1 MHLRNRRRAMLA
13 ALLLAVSGCGSAEK
27 PGPAQ
32 GDADSSAPD
41 TTDSTDTSD
50 VELAPPD
57 SDTTDTTRSDMV
69 DPDDS
74 SDTDPGDTAP
84 GEEVDTAPLAPQTTQ
99 TVGPEGGTVALEGA
113 SLLIPAGALS
123 TPTAITLTR
132 TATSAP
138 PGFVAYSPV
147 YRFEPSGL
155 GFAIPATLE
164 LAFEGDPL
172 KARVFW
178 SRRETAGFERLDST
192 TTDGVLVAA
201 IHHFS
206 EGFAGDGVDFE
217 EAPDPSCTVTSFLE
231 VRPSAP
237 VSGAVSF
244 AFRVDDCQGRPL
256 SNLTCEQH
264 RTDCDVQIEENGAP
278 LSVDADVVQLPADH
292 LLPMVT
298 LLLDMTPS
306 SLAARGTMLDA
317 ARDFVRELHEVRGL
331 DALIGISVFS
341 GTQNTS
347 ISVAHT
353 LDTARLLARLDTLE
367 TFTGD
372 ASSTNLFGSL
382 VWASTSLSELAT
394 ALRTRHRGGAW
405 SAGHIVL
412 FTDGRDTASLA
423 TEDEALAALSASSV
437 ELHVSA
443 LASLDLDEEA
453 KASLCRLAARGR
465 PWPCDARVHF
475 AEDATSLRG
484 DFMRVA
490 ARIAAQK
497 AHAHTLGYCSPK
509 RTGQHTLTL
518 GATGDTSHEA
528 SYALDATDFK
538 AGCDRGD
545 FIGACTPDQ
554 ECGGLGCGYCDDRF
568 AGCNA
573 INRCHDFCTA
583 RTSPICGGRTFT
595 NPEGYTQTCPNEAD
609 NFQCGNVCVDTTRTS
624 AHCGSCDRS
633 CAGPCS
639 DAECTTVLGL
649 FANGNSSC
657 VALSDGKALCW
668 GQTAGI
674 ISAVSEYHSVPT
686 PAPRAAGAEQIF
698 IWPHGSVCIHRDG
711 QVLCWRNEA
720 APSPVPNLDEVVQ
733 VDSDG
738 GYSCARR
745 ADGTVWCWSYNQP
758 EPGQVS
764 LPSSAIDVAAISLG
778 LLACA
783 VLDSGEVWCWS
794 QGDEPARVSGLDT
807 AVEVEMSEYG
817 FNCARTSG
825 GEVWC
830 WGYDTHGYLGDG
842 TAGGLRTTPQRVLS
856 VSGAIG
862 ISLGKEHACALTQL
876 GELWCWGKYLGQYA
890 HYSESTA
897 IPRKVTF
904 SSPVMRLSAGSAH
917 TCVLRQDE
925 KVECWGNNEL
935 GQTGVGRLSTTSG
948 GPVKW

>member
-1 MHLRNRRRAMLA
+1 MRAPTRGPVLLITLLT
-13 ALLLAVSGCGSAEK
+13 ALGGCASDAE
-27 PGPAQ
+27 PGPGQ
-32 GDADSSAPD
+32 LDTSDTADTAPTDTD
-41 TTDSTDTSD
+41 TTDSVGIEVDTGDTEPPVSADSRDGDAGDTDDTS
-50 VELAPPD
+50 EA
-57 SDTTDTTRSDMV
+57 
-69 DPDDS
+69 
-74 SDTDPGDTAP
+74 
-84 GEEVDTAPLAPQTTQ
+84 EEVDTAPPDPQTTQ
-99 TVGPEGGTVALEGA
+99 TIGPEGGTLALEGA
-113 SLLIPAGALS
+113 SLIIPAGALAAD
-123 TPTAITLTR
+123 TALTLTR

-138 PGFVAYSPV
+138 QGFTAYSPV

-155 GFAIPATLE
+155 TFARAATLE
-164 LAFEGDPL
+164 LAFEGDPV

-178 SRRETAGFERLDST
+178 SRRDAAGFERLDST
-192 TTDGVLVAA
+192 TADGILRASV
-201 IHHFS
+201 HHFS

-217 EAPDPSCTVTSFLE
+217 ELADPSCTVTSFLE

-256 SNLTCEQH
+256 ANLSCEQH
-264 RTDCDVQIEENGAP
+264 RTNCDIQIEENGAP

-306 SLAARGTMLDA
+306 SLTSRETMLEA
-317 ARDFVRELHEVRGL
+317 AKNLIRELHEVRGL

-341 GTQNTS
+341 GTPTS
-347 ISVAHT
+347 SALVPHT
-353 LDTARLLARLDTLE
+353 LDTARLLAHLDTLA
-367 TFTGD
+367 TYTGD

-394 ALRTRHRGGAW
+394 ELRTRHRGGAW

-443 LASLDLDEEA
+443 LSSLDLDDEGR
-453 KASLCRLAARGR
+453 ASLCRLAARGR

-484 DFMRVA
+484 DF
-490 ARIAAQK
+490 ARIAARITAQK
-497 AHAHTLGYCSPK
+497 THAHTLGYCSPK

-518 GATGDTSHEA
+518 GATSDTSHEA

-545 FIGACTPDQ
+545 FVGACTPDH
-554 ECGGLGCGYCDDRF
+554 ECGGLGCGYCDDRL

-573 INRCHDFCTA
+573 INRCDDFCTA
-583 RTSPICGGRTFT
+583 RTWPICGGRTFT

-609 NFQCGNVCVDTTRTS
+609 NFQCGNFCVDTTRTS
-624 AHCGSCDRS
+624 AHCGSCDQG

-639 DAECTTVLGL
+639 DSECATVLGL
-649 FANGNSSC
+649 FAHGKSSC
-657 VALSDGKALCW
+657 VTLSDGKALCW
-668 GQTAGI
+668 GRTSGI
-674 ISAVSEYHSVPT
+674 ITAVSEYHTAPA

-698 IWPHGSVCIHRDG
+698 IWAHGSVCIHRDG
-711 QVLCWRNEA
+711 QVHCWRNEA

-738 GYSCARR
+738 SYSCARR
-745 ADGTVWCWSYNQP
+745 ADATVWCWSYNQP

-778 LLACA
+778 LIACA

-794 QGDEPARVSGLDT
+794 QGTEPVRVSGLDT
-807 AVEVEMSEYG
+807 AVEVDMSEYG

-830 WGYDTHGYLGDG
+830 WGYDSHGYLGDG
-842 TAGGLRTTPQRVLS
+842 TAGGSRSTPQRVLN
-856 VSGAIG
+856 VSGAVG
-862 ISLGKEHACALTQL
+862 ISLGNEHACALTQL
-876 GELWCWGKYLGQYA
+876 GELWCWGKYRGQYA

-904 SSPVMRLSAGSAH
+904 SSPVRSLSAGSAH
-917 TCVLRQDE
+917 TCVLLQDE
-925 KVECWGNNEL
+925 KVECWGDNDL
-935 GQTGVGRLSTTSG
+935 GQIGVGHQSTSSG